1 MTIKLKEYL
10 ALHPDEGVE
19 LLTEYGY
26 YTLTSKDICAR
37 LRRGGEV
44 RSVTGRPIAFAALLE
59 QEGHV
64 NGALKT
70 TKKLLEAV
78 PPSSTGTL
86 PGVSASEADKV
97 GRNDLIKSRAL
108 K

>member
-1 MTIKLKEYL
+1 MS
-10 ALHPDEGVE
+10 
-19 LLTEYGY
+19 
-26 YTLTSKDICAR
+26 YTLSEIRPGD
-37 LRRGGEV
+37 RRGMAQV
-44 RSVTGRPIAFAALLE
+44 RALLE
-59 QEGHV
+59 QEGQV

-97 GRNDLIKSRAL
+97 G
-108 K
+108 

>member
-1 MTIKLKEYL
+1 MMTIKLKEYL

-44 RSVTGRPIAFAALLE
+44 RSVTGRPIAFDALLE
-59 QEGHV
+59 QEVIDQQPGDPP
-64 NGALKT
+64 
-70 TKKLLEAV
+70 LLR
-78 PPSSTGTL
+78 TGRVRRKEE
-86 PGVSASEADKV
+86 PC
-97 GRNDLIKSRAL
+97 
-108 K
+108 

>member
-1 MTIKLKEYL
+1 MYPVCDTIPAARAAAAAAAL
-10 ALHPDEGVE
+10 LHPD
-19 LLTEYGY
+19 
-26 YTLTSKDICAR
+26 D
-37 LRRGGEV
+37 RRGMAQV
-44 RSVTGRPIAFAALLE
+44 RALLE

-70 TKKLLEAV
+70 TKKILEGV
-78 PPSSTGTL
+78 PPSLTGTL

>member
-59 QEGHV
+59 QEVLDEQPGDPP
-64 NGALKT
+64 
-70 TKKLLEAV
+70 LLR
-78 PPSSTGTL
+78 TGRKERRDE
-86 PGVSASEADKV
+86 PC
-97 GRNDLIKSRAL
+97 
-108 K
+108 

>member
-1 MTIKLKEYL
+1 MS
-10 ALHPDEGVE
+10 
-19 LLTEYGY
+19 
-26 YTLTSKDICAR
+26 YTLSKIRPDDSH
-37 LRRGGEV
+37 GMVQV
-44 RSVTGRPIAFAALLE
+44 RALLE

-97 GRNDLIKSRAL
+97 GRNDLIKSRAF